1 MTVPHSPKGNRTGTP
16 QRKHQRRSV
25 PQPQSTYGDECSA
38 GRHDH
43 RNSNKI
49 PTRRTG
55 GSRHLSAVWL
65 GLAHGTRCSNSHHLR
80 TWAGHCIATA
90 KGRPVACN
98 FAAACRRAA
107 LNLDSTGAHAGL
119 RVTRRSFHPESSV
132 GSRLNPRLA
141 NDDDS
146 ARLRAITTRSSRRSA
161 VRVARHRTIS

>member
-1 MTVPHSPKGNRTGTP
+1 MGQGAAIRTTCGL
-16 QRKHQRRSV
+16 
-25 PQPQSTYGDECSA
+25 
-38 GRHDH
+38 GR
-43 RNSNKI
+43 
-49 PTRRTG
+49 
-55 GSRHLSAVWL
+55 V
-65 GLAHGTRCSNSHHLR
+65 
-80 TWAGHCIATA
+80 TA
-90 KGRPVACN
+90 SQLQGRPLACN
-98 FAAACRRAA
+98 FAAAWRRAA

>member
-1 MTVPHSPKGNRTGTP
+1 MGQGAAIRTTCGLGRVTASQLQRQAPGVQLRSP
-16 QRKHQRRSV
+16 
-25 PQPQSTYGDECSA
+25 
-38 GRHDH
+38 
-43 RNSNKI
+43 
-49 PTRRTG
+49 
-55 GSRHLSAVWL
+55 W
-65 GLAHGTRCSNSHHLR
+65 
-80 TWAGHCIATA
+80 
-90 KGRPVACN
+90 
-98 FAAACRRAA
+98 RRAA